1 MLSFFQKP
9 FGLDISDHSIEIV
22 SLSGS
27 SENPEL
33 SALERVILKPGIIKN
48 GDNIQKE
55 KLEQYLRNSINS
67 PRFGEIKTR
76 NFIFSLPE
84 SKTFIHYF
92 NISVE
97 LNEKEKIKAVETEA
111 VKTFPFTLEELY
123 YDFTINGNGEVLL
136 AAVQKK
142 TLDEYLEVFRPCQI
156 NPIIFETNSESLA
169 RALIKDNKETVLIL
183 DIGAKNTGLSIFDG
197 QILKLSNSI
206 ATGGEKLTELLSEK
220 LDLKK
225 PEAEK
230 IKIETGLDPKKKGGR
245 VFLVLQKEIQ
255 LIIRKIKEIERYFKE
270 KTGKEIEKII
280 LTGGSALI
288 LNMQEYLSDNLEKE
302 VLIGDPWKKIDIT
315 EFYFKKSLN
324 FEPIFFSSAIG
335 TALRGLTRDYKG
347 AGINF
352 LKGIK

>member
-1 MLSFFQKP
+1 
-9 FGLDISDHSIEIV
+9 LDVSDHSIEIV

-27 SENPEL
+27 LENPKL

-48 GDNIQKE
+48 GDIIQKE
-55 KLEQYLRNSINS
+55 KLEEYLRNSINN

-84 SKTFIHYF
+84 SKTFIHCF
-92 NISVE
+92 NFSAE
-97 LNEKEKIKAVETEA
+97 LKEKEKIKAIETEA
-111 VKTFPFTLEELY
+111 VKTFPFPLEELY
-123 YDFTINGNGEVLL
+123 YDFTINENGEVLL

-142 TLDEYLEVFRPCQI
+142 TVNEYLEVFRSCQI
-156 NPIIFETNSESLA
+156 NPIVFETNPESLA
-169 RALIKDNKETVLIL
+169 RALIEGNRETVLIL
-183 DIGAKNTGLSIFDG
+183 DIGANNTGLSIFDG

-206 ATGGEKLTELLSEK
+206 STGGERLTELISEK

-225 PEAEK
+225 AEAEK
-230 IKIETGLDPKKKGGR
+230 IKIEIGLDPKRKKGR
-245 VFLVLQKEIQ
+245 VFLVLQEEIQ
-255 LIIRKIKEIERYFKE
+255 SIIGKIREMEQYLKE
-270 KTGKEIEKII
+270 KTGKGIEKVI
-280 LTGGSALI
+280 LTGGSALTF
-288 LNMQEYLSDNLEKE
+288 NMQEYLSDNLEKE

-324 FEPIFFSSAIG
+324 FESIFFSSAIG

-352 LKGIK
+352 LKVVK